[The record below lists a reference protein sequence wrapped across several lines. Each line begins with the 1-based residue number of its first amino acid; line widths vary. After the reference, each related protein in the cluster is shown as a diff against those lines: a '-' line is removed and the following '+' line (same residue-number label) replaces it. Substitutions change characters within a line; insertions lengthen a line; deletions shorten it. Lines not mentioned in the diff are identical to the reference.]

1 MDALFYSYTSTLA
14 DWDPAK
20 TIFLCPP
27 SSHCKTWEDAQSY
40 AIRSGW
46 QAVAEANKCLLIVP
60 LAEEGWE
67 ALPEDHLMSL
77 YNRFKND
84 VPARQGRSIWG
95 RGGKV
100 WCWEIILFAVG
111 YGDGA
116 EYVSR
121 VQIACPGFLAAC
133 ALVNGCTADFSSSE
147 KPSSHWLVPG
157 ASEDYR
163 KRNCEIPVQTWLY
176 TEDTDGCGKL
186 AEYWNGVNQADTFG
200 EEIVGGLLSDV
211 AYSGKHPAHQVRVFS
226 GTFSAEPKLAEH
238 IFFHCFSHVVRWKN
252 GPDGT
257 LALVPSREEF
267 YKNPANL
274 RRTIGIEGN
283 YYDYFLH
290 LPAGKQT
297 EEVRGLPLVVSI
309 HGRGEPAWMYSNKN
323 GWESLSDETGAF
335 VTLTPDSPGN
345 IWFRSRDARAFPLMI
360 AQALEEFGL
369 DPERVYLTGFSNGG
383 TMTRELSLMY
393 PDLFAAISPWNGP
406 GMDTAAMLEQD
417 TSRIPSCV
425 LPQLRALA
433 DRLLQE
439 GWEMPAF
446 MFYGDRDMGIGPDSN
461 LLLPVYLQAN
471 GCAALPE
478 PQCPA
483 GYRPDWEYTAEKEY
497 APLSEGHRFH
507 TYAYR
512 GVHGEPA
519 VCVTLMKNMPH
530 GAVREQSRVTWEFFR
545 HYRRP
550 VQSKS
555 VIFKNTDRLCSE
567 KE

>member
-1 MDALFYSYTSTLA
+1 
-14 DWDPAK
+14 
-20 TIFLCPP
+20 
-27 SSHCKTWEDAQSY
+27 
-40 AIRSGW
+40 
-46 QAVAEANKCLLIVP
+46 
-60 LAEEGWE
+60 
-67 ALPEDHLMSL
+67 
-77 YNRFKND
+77 
-84 VPARQGRSIWG
+84 
-95 RGGKV
+95 
-100 WCWEIILFAVG
+100 
-111 YGDGA
+111 
-116 EYVSR
+116 
-121 VQIACPGFLAAC
+121 
-133 ALVNGCTADFSSSE
+133 
-147 KPSSHWLVPG
+147 
-157 ASEDYR
+157 
-163 KRNCEIPVQTWLY
+163 
-176 TEDTDGCGKL
+176 
-186 AEYWNGVNQADTFG
+186 
-200 EEIVGGLLSDV
+200 
-211 AYSGKHPAHQVRVFS
+211 
-226 GTFSAEPKLAEH
+226 
-238 IFFHCFSHVVRWKN
+238 
-252 GPDGT
+252 
-257 LALVPSREEF
+257 
-267 YKNPANL
+267 
-274 RRTIGIEGN
+274 
-283 YYDYFLH
+283 
-290 LPAGKQT
+290 
-297 EEVRGLPLVVSI
+297 
-309 HGRGEPAWMYSNKN
+309 MYSNKN

-417 TSRIPSCV
+417 TSRIPNCV
-425 LPQLRALA
+425 LPQLRTIA

-555 VIFKNTDRLCSE
+555 VIFENTDRLCSE